1 MSTLSE
7 KLFKIFTLPP
17 DLNLCRQMLYLVGIY
32 CFTVGIFLDLSKA
45 FDTINH
51 DILLY
56 KLEHYG
62 FRGVA
67 LDWFKSYLSNRKQFV
82 CYQTYV
88 SNHKIINCG
97 VSQGSILGPL
107 LFILYINDIVNTTS
121 LLELILFADDTTLL
135 FSHQDFASQN
145 DIINNELQ
153 EICNWFQANKLSVNA
168 SKTNYM
174 VFGTHHSTR
183 KSIDINQDID
193 ILTDS
198 ESSGS
203 RDVEKVKLNVKLD
216 GVSLN
221 RVSSTKFWGVIIDE
235 NLTWKN
241 HIDAIS
247 KTISRNIG
255 MLTKL
260 KHFVPENIFYSLY
273 CTLILP
279 YINYGVL
286 IWGNTCKTYLDKIFK
301 GLQLDAFSP

>member
-1 MSTLSE
+1 M
-7 KLFKIFTLPP
+7 
-17 DLNLCRQMLYLVGIY
+17 
-32 CFTVGIFLDLSKA
+32 
-45 FDTINH
+45 H
-51 DILLY
+51 D
-56 KLEHYG
+56 
-62 FRGVA
+62 
-67 LDWFKSYLSNRKQFV
+67 
-82 CYQTYV
+82 

-97 VSQGSILGPL
+97 VPQGSILGPL

-135 FSHQDFASQN
+135 FSHQDIVSQN

-174 VFGTHHSTR
+174 VLGTHHSTR
-183 KSIDINQDID
+183 KFIDINQDTD

-221 RVSSTKFWGVIIDE
+221 RVSSTKFLGVIIDE

-260 KHFVPENIFYSLY
+260 KHFVL
-273 CTLILP
+273 
-279 YINYGVL
+279 
-286 IWGNTCKTYLDKIFK
+286 KTYCIHYIVL
-301 GLQLDAFSP
+301 